1 MDLVRVLVAP
11 DAFAGALTAAQAA
24 TAMAQGWAAHAPGD
38 LVTTLPLSDGGPGFV
53 DVIAAARGGDLVPVT
68 VRGPVG
74 SDVPATL
81 LVVGDTAYVEAA
93 QAIGAHLDPHRDP
106 TRTTS
111 AGLGD
116 LLAEAVRAGAR
127 RVVVGCG
134 PAAANDGGAG
144 LLAALGAGVDPRLMK
159 GAHALADLPDDA
171 LSRLADVRERLSGV
185 ELVAATD
192 ADLPLLGF
200 HGTSATYAQAHGA
213 TAEQAQAMES
223 ALGRYADVA
232 QRSLVAGRVLMGRG
246 QAGEPGSGA
255 AGGAVFALLLLGA
268 RRVSGVQAVLDAV
281 GFDDHLARTDL
292 IVTGEGTFGGGSLH
306 HGVIAT
312 VAGAALEH
320 GVPTVV
326 IAQQVQVGRRE
337 ALAVGVAG
345 AYAVLE
351 WPGQPAAA
359 RTDPAGTLSIRAQR
373 VARTWSR

>member
-1 MDLVRVLVAP
+1 MSLVRVLVAP

-292 IVTGEGTFGGGSLH
+292 LVTGEGTFGGGSLH

-337 ALAVGVAG
+337 ALAAGVAG

-351 WPGQPAAA
+351 RPGQPAAA
-359 RTDPAGTLSIRAQR
+359 RTDLAGTLSIRAQR

>member
-1 MDLVRVLVAP
+1 MSPVRVLIAP

-74 SDVPATL
+74 SDVPATVL
-81 LVVGDTAYVEAA
+81 LVGETAYVESA
-93 QAIGAHLDPHRDP
+93 QAIGAHLDPRRDP

-292 IVTGEGTFGGGSLH
+292 LVTGEGTFGGGSLH

-312 VAGAALEH
+312 LAGAALEH

-351 WPGQPAAA
+351 WPGRPAAA

-373 VARTWSR
+373 VARMWSR